1 MGEFKRAEIAVAE
14 NGYEVEICVKIKKPS
29 RKDIAEMES
38 PMVETV
44 EGDTVTDYK
53 KYVAKT
59 LDEAIGYIKE
69 YNKKDGGQNDGE

>member
-1 MGEFKRAEIAVAE
+1 MEFKRAEICAAE
-14 NGYEVEICVKIKKPS
+14 NGYEVEIAVKIKKPS
-29 RKDIAEMES
+29 RKDIAEMDT

-44 EGDTVTDYK
+44 DGDTVTDYK

-69 YNKKDGGQNDGE
+69 YENKDGGQNDGE